1 VIKLD
6 HLGIMASSSSACQSN
21 AEENYSQ
28 TVAALPDI
36 GETCK
41 RSSLRFS
48 MGRGT
53 TKKDVDALLVALTK
67 VVILS

>member
-1 VIKLD
+1 MVS
-6 HLGIMASSSSACQSN
+6 AASACQSN
-21 AEENYSQ
+21 AEENYSA
-28 TVAALPDI
+28 TVSTLPNI

-53 TKKDVDALLVALTK
+53 TKKGVDALLSALSK
-67 VVILS
+67 AVILPS